1 MEFLKENIANID
13 IKGLIKG
20 KNFFERFAFLIWG
33 TLMYSV
39 AYTICFYSNNIVIG
53 GTSGLA
59 QIINNFIN
67 IDTIKLVWI
76 ISAIIQIL
84 GFILLGF
91 KEGMNT
97 LLGVILFPI
106 FLNFSQIFIE
116 YIDISN
122 ISFLLIVVICSVI
135 MGFGNGIIL
144 KSGFSGGGFQTLA
157 QILHKYLKI
166 SIGKASIIVNGIV
179 ILAGGLIFDISNILY
194 AIIGLYVS
202 SYITDKV
209 LLGTSECKTFFIVTD
224 KEKEVNEFITTNLG
238 HSATVINA
246 KGGFTD
252 ERKKVLMCAVPSRQY
267 FLMKEV
273 VKEIDKN
280 SFFLATDTYEI
291 NGGR

>member
-13 IKGLIKG
+13 IKSIIKD
-20 KNFFERFAFLIWG
+20 KNFFERFAFLVWG
-33 TLMYSV
+33 TLMYSI
-39 AYTICFYSNNIVIG
+39 AYTICFYPKNIVIG

-59 QIINNFIN
+59 QIISNFTN
-67 IDTIKLVWI
+67 IDVVLLVTI
-76 ISAIIQIL
+76 ISIIIQLLAFIFL
-84 GFILLGF
+84 GF
-91 KEGMNT
+91 EEAMNT

-106 FLNFSQIFIE
+106 FLKFSQIFLN
-116 YIDISN
+116 YVNTDDISL
-122 ISFLLIVVICSVI
+122 LLITLISSVI

-166 SIGKASIIVNGIV
+166 SIGNASIIVNGIV
-179 ILAGGLIFDISNILY
+179 ILIGGCIFDLSHILY

-209 LLGTSECKTFFIVTD
+209 LLGISECKTFYIITN

-238 HSATVINA
+238 HSATIIDA
-246 KGGFTD
+246 KGGYSN
-252 ERKKVLMCAVPSRQY
+252 EHKKVLMCAVPTRQY

-273 VKEIDKN
+273 VKEVDKN
-280 SFFLATDTYEI
+280 AFFLATDTYEI
-291 NGGR
+291 KGGR